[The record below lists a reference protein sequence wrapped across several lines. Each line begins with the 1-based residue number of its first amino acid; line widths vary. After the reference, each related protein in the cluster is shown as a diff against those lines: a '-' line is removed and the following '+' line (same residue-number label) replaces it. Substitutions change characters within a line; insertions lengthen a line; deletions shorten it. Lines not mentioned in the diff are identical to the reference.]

1 MNWLGLTF
9 SFTEREYLS
18 LGVNMLTNNLKIS
31 DTTETQF
38 FELIFFQ
45 SDRKIYRKYSC
56 ADLRSDSDP
65 LDPLTCWLSI
75 SVLTRGF
82 LVISVTPHFAVYNFW
97 KKTTFEADLVFQ
109 SILNF
114 VQISEMQKKIQKT
127 FFDSEIIA
135 FQLIAL
141 NTRFYWEAIQF
152 IGCQYGNKMS
162 QDFRYY

>member
-1 MNWLGLTF
+1 M
-9 SFTEREYLS
+9 SS
-18 LGVNMLTNNLKIS
+18 GVNMLTNSLKII
-31 DTTETQF
+31 DTTKAEF
-38 FELIFFQ
+38 LELIFFQ
-45 SDRKIYRKYSC
+45 SVEKRWKEFCRAELS
-56 ADLRSDSDP
+56 SFP
-65 LDPLTCWLSI
+65 DPLTCWLSI

-114 VQISEMQKKIQKT
+114 VQISEMQKKIEKT

>member
-1 MNWLGLTF
+1 MVGFDILFYWERILVIGCQYVNKQSQDFRYYWNTVFRADFF
-9 SFTEREYLS
+9 SEWSKNISKIQLCRFKKWFGPFRPF
-18 LGVNMLTNNLKIS
+18 NMLTVHKCS
-31 DTTETQF
+31 DKGLFGHFSNST
-38 FELIFFQ
+38 
-45 SDRKIYRKYSC
+45 
-56 ADLRSDSDP
+56 
-65 LDPLTCWLSI
+65 
-75 SVLTRGF
+75 
-82 LVISVTPHFAVYNFW
+82 FAVYNFW

-114 VQISEMQKKIQKT
+114 VQISEMQKKIEKT

>member
-1 MNWLGLTF
+1 
-9 SFTEREYLS
+9 
-18 LGVNMLTNNLKIS
+18 MLTNSLKII
-31 DTTETQF
+31 DTTKAEF
-38 FELIFFQ
+38 LELIFFQ
-45 SDRKIYRKYSC
+45 SVEKRWKEFCRAELS
-56 ADLRSDSDP
+56 SFP
-65 LDPLTCWLSI
+65 DPLTCWLSI

-114 VQISEMQKKIQKT
+114 VQISEMQKKIEKT

>member
-38 FELIFFQ
+38 FELISFQ
-45 SDRKIYRKYSC
+45 SDRKIYRKYCC

-97 KKTTFEADLVFQ
+97 KKNNLWGWSCFSKYSKFCADFGNAEKNWENIFRFWDNCI
-109 SILNF
+109 SIDCVKHSFL
-114 VQISEMQKKIQKT
+114 
-127 FFDSEIIA
+127 
-135 FQLIAL
+135 LRG
-141 NTRFYWEAIQF
+141 NTIHWVSIW
-152 IGCQYGNKMS
+152 
-162 QDFRYY
+162 